1 MFGIVAQMP
10 LHSPQQFRETMGE
23 IMEHISAKELAKKEG
38 IGMDALRARW
48 NTLCAERPELFR
60 ERWDKNRPINFAQE
74 TALRS
79 AKSAAKKGRT
89 KRENPG
95 VTSEPARANE
105 SAPIALPQAKY
116 NRRTIG
122 LVAIAIPPTA
132 ASVENMFFVTSEILG
147 DVFAGIMLTAL
158 LSCTALAFVLL
169 GVRHKATYIIAV
181 ALVLFEVLCNLIR
194 IYAGLFETSGNPKR
208 FLSLF
213 CEIFGTGNHG
223 AAIGIGAFT
232 GLIIAAVQFSAVWEI
247 GKNK

>member
-1 MFGIVAQMP
+1 M
-10 LHSPQQFRETMGE
+10 
-23 IMEHISAKELAKKEG
+23 
-38 IGMDALRARW
+38 GMDKTDITAGQLADELKVSRPTMEKRVRRTFPDLSPALSAPLSAEQIAR
-48 NTLCAERPELFR
+48 L
-60 ERWDKNRPINFAQE
+60 
-74 TALRS
+74 S
-79 AKSAAKKGRT
+79 AGRTGKVRRT
-89 KRENPG
+89 KRQNPG
-95 VTSEPARANE
+95 VTSEPARAKV
-105 SAPIALPQAKY
+105 SAPASVLSKME
-116 NRRTIG
+116 RTEAMFTRSAG

-169 GVRHKATYIIAV
+169 GVRHKATYIIAG